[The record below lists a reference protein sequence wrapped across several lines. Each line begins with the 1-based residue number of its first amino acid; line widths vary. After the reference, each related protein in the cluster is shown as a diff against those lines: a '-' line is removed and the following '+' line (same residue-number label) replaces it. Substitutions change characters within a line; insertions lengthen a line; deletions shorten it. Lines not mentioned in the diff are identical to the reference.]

1 MNHKL
6 MRSIS
11 FLAALLFCLASTAQE
26 TPLTDQLIDKYI
38 QSLKK
43 MQPLSDRIN
52 TEDTQGA
59 ATMAKLW
66 LEGDTAAINQ
76 HLETKPY
83 YAELA
88 TVVEQSGFESTA
100 NWVETAQRI
109 TQAYMALELGG
120 QEEQVAAQ
128 MEASLQQV
136 RDNEYLDEVQKEN
149 LIQQLRASQ
158 VHLSN
163 LQNVSAADQAAV
175 KPHREKL
182 RNYFETAK

>member
-1 MNHKL
+1 MN
-6 MRSIS
+6 RNAIGTII
-11 FLAALLFCLASTAQE
+11 FLAALVFSLMPHAQE

-38 QSLKK
+38 QSLKN

-52 TEDTQGA
+52 AEDTQGA

-76 HLETKPY
+76 YLETRPY
-83 YAELA
+83 YGELA
-88 TVVEQSGFESTA
+88 TVVEKSGFKSTA

-136 RDNEYLDEVQKEN
+136 RNNEYLDDVQKEN
-149 LIQQLRASQ
+149 LIQQLQASQ

-163 LQNVSAADQAAV
+163 LKNVSAADQAAV

-182 RNYFETAK
+182 RSYFETTK